1 MWVGIDLGTTNSTV
15 SAIDDNTGESVVIT
29 NEDGNGYIPSV
40 ICFQDDGSIIIGDE
54 AKRMMNQGVGNCI
67 SAFKFG
73 MGDKETAFSVNGR
86 QYSSEDLSA
95 LMIGYLLENAK
106 ANTGEQEITDAVITV
121 PAYFDDLQRKATIRA
136 AQKNGLNV
144 MRIVNEPTSAAVHYG
159 YRKNKNR
166 TILVYDLGGGTF
178 DATFIKISDGILDV
192 VATGG
197 NHKLG
202 GLEWDKVILRAVA
215 NQFQNKYT
223 IDPRK
228 NPAYMGILKTASEEC
243 KIALSTDE
251 EYVMS
256 ISIAKREAKYRITRK
271 WFEDNTEPLLKE
283 TGSSIDALMDEKG
296 LTWDDVDEV
305 LLVGGS
311 VRMPSVQRYVRQISG
326 KPVTIHNDVES
337 AVALG
342 AATLADIFGRT
353 NKGMRSIDI
362 ADVTSHS
369 LGALCTDS
377 ESDRFYNKVLIKR
390 NSKIPAEGIAQF
402 KIVRN
407 NYSKSLDVYILQGD
421 SRDPLDCVIL
431 DHKIITGFS
440 NIGEGVIIDVHIGY
454 DINGIVTLR
463 ATHDDEELI
472 VQNGRMDGDYSW
484 MGGHISDAPHQ
495 KDELST
501 TNIMF
506 CIDVSRSMEREGALE
521 EAKKCI
527 KDFIRTIDNE
537 DVHFGLIAFGD
548 KAEYIC
554 DFDTD
559 ISVLCDRLENLKPNM
574 LGRGTDSSPLG
585 MALDRLLDRIG
596 IGIIVIVTDGKWG
609 NVKLAQQQSNQCSE
623 KAIPIFAIGLG
634 NIDRSFLNKIA
645 NTNEGALFT
654 RISNLDNA
662 FSTIAEAINSGRI
675 GMRSSDV

>member
-40 ICFQDDGSIIIGDE
+40 ICFQDDGNIIIGNE
-54 AKRMMNQGVGNCI
+54 AKKMMNQGIGNCI
-67 SAFKFG
+67 SAFKSG
-73 MGDKETAFSVNGR
+73 MGDKNTVFSANGK
-86 QYSSEDLSA
+86 QYLAEDLSA
-95 LMIGYLLENAK
+95 LMIGYLLDNAK

-159 YRKNKNR
+159 YRSNKNHM
-166 TILVYDLGGGTF
+166 ILVYDLGGGTF
-178 DATFIKISDGILDV
+178 DATFIRVSNGILDV

-197 NHKLG
+197 NHMLG
-202 GLEWDKVILRAVA
+202 GLEWDKVILRGIIDK
-215 NQFQNKYT
+215 FQSKFG

-228 NPAYMGILKTASEEC
+228 NPTHMGILKTASEEC
-243 KIALSTDE
+243 KIALSMDE
-251 EYVMS
+251 EHIINVK
-256 ISIAKREAKYRITRK
+256 IAEKEVKYRLKRK
-271 WFEDNTEPLLKE
+271 WFEENTEHLLKE
-283 TGSSIDALMDEKG
+283 TGLSIDALMDENG
-296 LTWDDVDEV
+296 LTWGDVDEV

-311 VRMPSVQRYVRQISG
+311 VKMPSVQKYVRQISG
-326 KPVTIHNDVES
+326 KPVTIRDDVES

-377 ESDRFYNKVLIKR
+377 KSDCFYNKVLIKR
-390 NSKIPAEGIAQF
+390 NSKIPAEGVAQF

-407 NYSKSLDVYILQGD
+407 NYSKSIDVYILQGD
-421 SRDPLDCVIL
+421 SRNPLDCVVL
-431 DHKIITGFS
+431 DHKIITGFN
-440 NIGEGVIIDVHIGY
+440 NIGEGVIIDVHAGY

-463 ATHDDEELI
+463 ATHDDRELI
-472 VQNGRMDGDYSW
+472 VQNGKMDDDYSW
-484 MGGHISDAPHQ
+484 MGGHISDAPHR
-495 KDELST
+495 KDELSA

-506 CIDVSRSMEREGALE
+506 CIDVSRSMEKDGALK

-527 KDFIRTIDNE
+527 KNFIRTIDNE

-559 ISVLCDRLENLKPNM
+559 ISTLCNRLGNLKPSM

-585 MALDRLLDRIG
+585 MALNKLLDRIG

-609 NVKLAQQQSNQCSE
+609 NVKLAQQQSDQCSE

-634 NIDRSFLNKIA
+634 KIDKPFLNKIA